1 MLSRAGMF
9 RVTEGLGVDMKDRVY
24 ELHSFHS
31 KFNILFT
38 WDILLLVSPKLI
50 IVVFPSPLHILQLWF
65 CVKPI
70 LSTSAIL
77 QITNPLKIVFFFFFF
92 WQKNCILFYFFLFSI
107 YTIVYFNIYFFYCFS
122 LVVALNW

>member
-50 IVVFPSPLHILQLWF
+50 IVVFPSPLHILQL
-65 CVKPI
+65 
-70 LSTSAIL
+70 
-77 QITNPLKIVFFFFFF
+77 
-92 WQKNCILFYFFLFSI
+92 
-107 YTIVYFNIYFFYCFS
+107 
-122 LVVALNW
+122 